1 MPVVSKRFIGALKQR
16 AGHWALCP
24 AACLSRSMSR
34 PRTAGVPPTW
44 TAWDSGTYADHFRGK
59 ELTLVTVPA
68 LKGNDQSTHR
78 VDYPKPPLYWKP
90 NPPPDYSNREVAEFP
105 WTTTHRDT
113 FKKHSLGGLMPARHP
128 YPEQKFHPKLQ
139 ASTTTREG
147 FPRHQLPPA
156 RPRTAQIAH
165 QTPDIPIGSTTMRDD
180 YVQWG
185 FQPRHQT
192 PTQHASRPTKF
203 HGITTT
209 RSDFPWP
216 AKIQPPPSMYNT
228 NRDSRPVPEFEG
240 DTTYRQAYGKVEL
253 PRGMPADIGIQVAS
267 KPYAQG
273 GVGGQFELMIQQ
285 RKAAPQVATKTFT
298 TAQDGQP
305 AVAIVVVAKR
315 AEYSHGVILGTFTM
329 EGIKSAPTGVPKI
342 EVTIKLVNE
351 RTLHASALYRNGKR
365 TKALTF
371 QAAGKGVPPLR
382 QVATADDIP
391 DESY

>member
-1 MPVVSKRFIGALKQR
+1 
-16 AGHWALCP
+16 
-24 AACLSRSMSR
+24 
-34 PRTAGVPPTW
+34 
-44 TAWDSGTYADHFRGK
+44 
-59 ELTLVTVPA
+59 
-68 LKGNDQSTHR
+68 
-78 VDYPKPPLYWKP
+78 
-90 NPPPDYSNREVAEFP
+90 
-105 WTTTHRDT
+105 
-113 FKKHSLGGLMPARHP
+113 MPARHP

-365 TKALTF
+365 TKAHLPGGR
-371 QAAGKGVPPLR
+371 QGRAAPATGGDGGRHSGRVLLR
-382 QVATADDIP
+382 RRRIEAAAASIWACAALYVSIGGGDVGTARRDWLSARRVMTMTDRRRVRGR
-391 DESY
+391 ESESTLCTLDPTDFRSACRRAGTIRLKA